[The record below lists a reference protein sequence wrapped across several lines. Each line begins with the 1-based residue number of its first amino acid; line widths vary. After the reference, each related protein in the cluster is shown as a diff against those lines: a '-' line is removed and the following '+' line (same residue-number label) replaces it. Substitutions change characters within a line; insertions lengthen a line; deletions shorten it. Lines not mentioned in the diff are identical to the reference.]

1 MSDEAIRALDSD
13 LEQSR
18 NAFLHAREAQRRLSL
33 NTHDVNRLEAQSR
46 QNSNTHDVTRPGAQS
61 RTNLDMQDVPPAP
74 AAARVDESA
83 LLSPTTELNT
93 LLAQDRRMR
102 ENGSPPPATK
112 MTEHDKMEP
121 EVQSR
126 PKTWTCEVGCGFRHP
141 DFETVAEHEKTCSG
155 KPKPF
160 HTESPAAI
168 EVYNRWRREL
178 EANPNTFWIKDRM
191 EREDDLAIDA
201 GLPPPFGGY
210 RSELCY
216 SPGELRAP
224 ELTAV
229 PHCTTSHP
237 PVTPP
242 PQKRDRPLLPSSY

>member
-1 MSDEAIRALDSD
+1 MSDETIRALDSD

-33 NTHDVNRLEAQSR
+33 NTHDVNRTGANESRPDSITPGVIHTHDVIRLGANESQPDSTITHDVNSNTHDVSRSGAQSRLDSNTHDVNRPEAQSR

-93 LLAQDRRMR
+93 LLAKDRRMR
-102 ENGSPPPATK
+102 ENGAPPPVTK
-112 MTEHDKMEP
+112 ATEHDEMEP
-121 EVQSR
+121 EVQIR
-126 PKTWTCEVGCGFRHP
+126 RKTWTCEVGVCRFRHP
-141 DFETVAEHEKTCSG
+141 DYDTVAEHEKTCSG

-160 HTESPAAI
+160 HTESPAAL

-178 EANPNTFWIKDRM
+178 R
-191 EREDDLAIDA
+191 
-201 GLPPPFGGY
+201 
-210 RSELCY
+210 
-216 SPGELRAP
+216 
-224 ELTAV
+224 
-229 PHCTTSHP
+229 
-237 PVTPP
+237 
-242 PQKRDRPLLPSSY
+242 